1 MVEYICNKCN
11 TEFKQKIDYTRHI
24 NKKYPCVT
32 QEELKNSKFTEDES
46 LKKLES
52 FFSKIRDILRDCE
65 SITGHKALDVITDF
79 LLLRLLNIAMDNKQS
94 NMNFATKK
102 YDKSVKLEGT
112 QIEYDIDEYKKYFK
126 WNELMDLIKDIDS
139 TSDNGKKELLNH
151 IVINVIFSGIFKF
164 HEQTKEIF
172 KNKKFLVQKTTTIIK
187 LLKEFNK
194 IDFNDF
200 DVDVK
205 GKAYELT
212 IQKEGASNKE
222 FGQYFTPRWVDKY
235 LVENTNIEVD
245 KDGNYTKCM
254 DPACGTAGILTEY
267 LSKVQKIADD
277 KDVIL
282 NKDVNKFIYGFE
294 IVDDTLKIAHMNIL
308 LKSGSYDKN
317 IKCKDFLESGCFDF
331 DKDKFDGNIATNP
344 PFALTKNYDD
354 IFKNKEMYPIKT
366 KSGTLLFLQSCIG
379 ILKKGR
385 SCVMVSPN
393 GKEIFG
399 KNKEFV
405 DLRKHVMTSCNLQK
419 IAMLPSGSFKPYT
432 GVETLVLIMVKGEKT
447 KEVQFVNVTKNKD
460 DTTTETK
467 LCKVKYEDFEKNGFS
482 WNYKDYIT
490 NNINEK
496 YKDIEYKKLGDI
508 LERGKAGSTN
518 TNSIT
523 NTGEYNFYSA
533 TAQNPCGTHKKYDF
547 DDENEY
553 FIFAKS
559 GGNSKTRTG
568 ISLGIGKFWLTSG
581 KTCGNVATIQFS
593 NKTNNNIRYLDYF
606 LKYKLFVIQE
616 MAEYCTGNGNI
627 NVPNMLN
634 AIEIP
639 VPPLQIQDLIVKE
652 LDSMY
657 KDKENVQNSI
667 NERNTSRKAMFEMLL
682 NDCKDKK
689 DMKLSNVIK
698 YYTGKRLP
706 NKEKYSDDNTD
717 YKYIRVEDV
726 NKNDVTNCVSIT
738 KEHYNIL
745 KRHEVYEG
753 DLVFTKDGTIGKMM
767 FIPKTNLKVILS
779 EQVIKL
785 EILDKNICDINF
797 LHNYLGLIENKN
809 LQKINGTTIPHLQLA
824 DFIDAKIQ
832 LPTKQDQER
841 IIKEME
847 QFDELDRLQKAHLT
861 RLETLI
867 KQRFEYHLS
876 KCKKNDKKQ
885 EEDNDSENENEEDD
899 SDKKKGN
906 KKNVESDSDN
916 ESEQEVKPKKKS
928 NKKTVQSDS
937 EEEVVKKKSNKKN
950 VQSDSEEEVVK
961 KKSNKKNVESDSE
974 EEVVKKK
981 SNKKNVESDS
991 DNESDQSEEKI
1002 NGKSYK
1008 VGKLVKKNK

>member
-235 LVENTNIEVD
+235 LVEKTNIEID

-282 NKDVNKFIYGFE
+282 NKDVDKFIYGFE

-432 GVETLVLIMVKGEKT
+432 GVETLVLIMIKGEKT

-467 LCKVKYEDFEKNGFS
+467 LCKIKYEDFEKHGFS
-482 WNYKDYIT
+482 WNYKDYIGDKVQ
-490 NNINEK
+490 K
-496 YKDIEYKKLGDI
+496 YGDIEYMKIDTICDI
-508 LERGKAGSTN
+508 KSGKY
-518 TNSIT
+518 NSNDMDNI
-523 NTGEYNFYSA
+523 GKIPFYSCSA
-533 TAQNPCGTHKKYDF
+533 NNPVGFHSKYSFDYDEYILLIAGGGSINNKEGDNVGLGKVYYINGQTACRANVICLKIKNIDISTKYLF
-547 DDENEY
+547 LY
-553 FIFAKS
+553 
-559 GGNSKTRTG
+559 
-568 ISLGIGKFWLTSG
+568 L
-581 KTCGNVATIQFS
+581 
-593 NKTNNNIRYLDYF
+593 KTNKKVISNIAHFTTNLGTISID
-606 LKYKLFVIQE
+606 
-616 MAEYCTGNGNI
+616 NI
-627 NVPNMLN
+627 KS
-634 AIEIP
+634 IEIP

-689 DMKLSNVIK
+689 EVKLDDICGFNMNNIKDFNKSEYMYIDISSVKKGILVEEKIIEKDELPSRAKREGLINDILISSVRPNLENYLYLTDQHIKSNTVIS
-698 YYTGKRLP
+698 TGFIIITTDKKKADPRFI
-706 NKEKYSDDNTD
+706 YQYVTSDNITQKLVSLTSGAN
-717 YKYIRVEDV
+717 YP
-726 NKNDVTNCVSIT
+726 SIT
-738 KEHYNIL
+738 A
-745 KRHEVYEG
+745 
-753 DLVFTKDGTIGKMM
+753 DD
-767 FIPKTNLKVILS
+767 
-779 EQVIKL
+779 IK
-785 EILDKNICDINF
+785 
-797 LHNYLGLIENKN
+797 
-809 LQKINGTTIPHLQLA
+809 KISV
-824 DFIDAKIQ
+824 Q

-906 KKNVESDSDN
+906 KKNVQSDSDN

-928 NKKTVQSDS
+928 NKKNVQSDS

-961 KKSNKKNVESDSE
+961 KKSNKKAVQSDSE

-981 SNKKNVESDS
+981 SNKKTVQSDS

-1002 NGKSYK
+1002 NGKLYK